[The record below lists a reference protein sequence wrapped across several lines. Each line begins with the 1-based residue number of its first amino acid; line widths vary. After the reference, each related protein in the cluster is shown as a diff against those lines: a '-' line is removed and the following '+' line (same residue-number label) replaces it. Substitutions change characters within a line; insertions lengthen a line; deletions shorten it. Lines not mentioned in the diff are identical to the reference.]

1 MNEAIVLQSP
11 PAAASLFLL
20 FHGVGSTPQ
29 DLAPLGARLAREFP
43 DAAVVSI
50 AAPDRSDLGAGLQ
63 WFSVLGVTEQNRPQR
78 VAATLPRFL
87 TAVQHW
93 QQRTGVAASATTLIG
108 FSQGAILSL
117 AAAHAN
123 QPPAARVV
131 SLSGRYPELP
141 QQAPTGVIVHFIH
154 GDADP
159 VIPVAHAHNAARALD
174 TLRARVTL
182 DVVPRLGHGIDAA
195 ATDLLLQ
202 RLRAP

>member
-1 MNEAIVLQSP
+1 MDEAIVLQSP
-11 PAAASLFLL
+11 PTAASLFLL

-29 DLAPLGARLAREFP
+29 DLAPLGARLAQEFA

-63 WFSVLGVTEQNRPQR
+63 WFSVLGVTEGNRPQR

-87 TAVQHW
+87 ATVQHW
-93 QQRTGVAASATTLIG
+93 QQRTGVAAGATTLIG

-117 AAAHAN
+117 AAAHAE
-123 QPPAARVV
+123 QSPAARVV

-141 QQAPTGVIVHFIH
+141 QQAPAGVTVHFIH

-159 VIPVAHAHNAARALD
+159 VIPVAQAHNAARALD
-174 TLRARVTL
+174 ALRASVTL
-182 DVVPRLGHGIDAA
+182 DVVPGLGHGINPAA
-195 ATDLLLQ
+195 AERLLR